1 MIGLILKD
9 FINLKKSIKVFGA
22 VLLFYIFMAYSINS
36 PSYIGSM
43 FTLIFAMLTLST
55 YSYDDLAKWDS
66 FALTMPIKRE
76 HIVQGKYL
84 IMLLL
89 SAVSFLVSNGV
100 LLILN
105 LVMKKQ
111 DIFEGMQITAIG
123 TVIVILFY
131 CIVIPFVTKLG
142 VEKAR
147 LIILVIYAVPFLL
160 GSIGFKALKA
170 RYPEPPTKLVHFGK
184 LLLNNIYIIV
194 PLAVVSVLLISYNIS
209 LNIYKKKE
217 F

>member
-9 FINLKKSIKVFGA
+9 VINLKKNLKMFGV
-22 VLLFYIFMAYSINS
+22 VLGFYIFMAFSMDS

-55 YSYDDLAKWDS
+55 YSYDDFAKWDS
-66 FALTMPIKRE
+66 YALTMPIRRE
-76 HIVQGKYL
+76 HMVQGKYL

-89 SAVSFLVSNGV
+89 SGVSFIVSNVV

-105 LVMKKQ
+105 LIMDNK
-111 DIFEGMQITAIG
+111 DIITGMQITVIG
-123 TVIVILFY
+123 TAIVILFY
-131 CIVIPFVTKLG
+131 SIVIPFVTKLG

-147 LIILVIYAVPFLL
+147 LIILVIYAVPFFI
-160 GSIGFKALKA
+160 GTMGFKALKA
-170 RYPEPPTKLVHFGK
+170 RYPEPPAILIHYGELFIDYVYF
-184 LLLNNIYIIV
+184 IV
-194 PLAVVSVLLISYNIS
+194 PLTVVVVLFISYRIS
-209 LNIYKKKE
+209 IRIYKNKE